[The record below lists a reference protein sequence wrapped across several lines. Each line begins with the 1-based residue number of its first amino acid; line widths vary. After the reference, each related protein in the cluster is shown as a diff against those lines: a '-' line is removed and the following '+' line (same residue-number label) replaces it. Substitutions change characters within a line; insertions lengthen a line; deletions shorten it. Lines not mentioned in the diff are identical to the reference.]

1 MDKEKS
7 EHIKMTL
14 VTVAKERFK
23 NTLDYE
29 FKNTDL
35 LLEAIT
41 HESHRTKYNFTNS
54 NKRLSVFGD
63 SLLTFMMTKEIMSV
77 KKFSSG
83 DITESRSALVNNYIL
98 AQIAINANLHTILL
112 HNSDQLEKQIK
123 RFKRELFD
131 DFNFG
136 KLNHK
141 HGDVPEFEEVNG
153 PAPKFLADLG
163 TVSNKISIITIFD
176 HKHFNQEFPLNENY

>member
-1 MDKEKS
+1 MDTEKC

-14 VTVAKERFK
+14 VNVAKERFK
-23 NTLDYE
+23 TTLDYE

-41 HESHRTKYNFTNS
+41 HESHRAKYNFTNS
-54 NKRLSVFGD
+54 NKRLSLFGD
-63 SLLTFMMTKEIMSV
+63 SILFFMMTKEIMAV
-77 KKFSSG
+77 KNLTSG
-83 DITESRSALVNNYIL
+83 DISESRAALVNNNIL
-98 AQIAINANLHTILL
+98 AQISIDAKLHTILL
-112 HNSDQLEKQIK
+112 HNSDHLEQQIK
-123 RFKRELFD
+123 RFTNEREQKSVD

-141 HGDVPEFEEVNG
+141 YGDIPEFEDVKG

-163 TVSNKISIITIFD
+163 TFS
-176 HKHFNQEFPLNENY
+176 